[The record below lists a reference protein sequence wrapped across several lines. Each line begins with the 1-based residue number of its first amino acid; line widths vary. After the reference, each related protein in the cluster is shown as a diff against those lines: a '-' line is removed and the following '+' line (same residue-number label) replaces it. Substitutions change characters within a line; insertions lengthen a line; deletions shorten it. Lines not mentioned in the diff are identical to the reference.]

1 MNTYTFVFTS
11 TFDSTRPFYI
21 NIHIY
26 IYTYIYMI
34 DYLCVGAA
42 WPQKEPAA
50 EVVVARDAVGAVAVE
65 FEGRKV
71 NLR

>member
-1 MNTYTFVFTS
+1 
-11 TFDSTRPFYI
+11 
-21 NIHIY
+21 
-26 IYTYIYMI
+26 MI